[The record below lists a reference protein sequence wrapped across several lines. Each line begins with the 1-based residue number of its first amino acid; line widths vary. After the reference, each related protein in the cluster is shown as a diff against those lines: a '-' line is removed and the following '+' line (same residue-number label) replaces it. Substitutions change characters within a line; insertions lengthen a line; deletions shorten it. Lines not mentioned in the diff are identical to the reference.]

1 MFIQVIQGKVSDERR
16 LRQCMDRWAEEL
28 QPGATGY
35 LGSTSGIREDGT
47 FIILVRF
54 ESHEAALRNS
64 ERPEQGAWWAET
76 EQCFDGPVSFMDCP
90 DSMEWLGGGSDEA
103 GFVQIMEGHTTDSNR
118 LRELLTQS
126 GDRLHSVRPEII
138 GGMFASTHDGD
149 YVEAVYFTNE
159 AEARD
164 HEKVTVP
171 DDLRSLFEEGGRL
184 MGEIDYFDLHEPM
197 LVSAQR

>member
-1 MFIQVIQGKVSDERR
+1 MFVQVIQGKVSDERQ
-16 LRQCMDRWAEEL
+16 LRRCMDRWAEEL

-47 FIILVRF
+47 FILLVRF
-54 ESHEAALRNS
+54 ESHEDAVRNS

-90 DSMEWLGGGSDEA
+90 DPMEWLGGGSDDA
-103 GFVQIMEGHTTDSNR
+103 GVVQIMEGHTTDSDR

-138 GGMFASTHDGD
+138 GGMFASNGDGD

-159 AEARD
+159 SEARE

-171 DDLRSLFEEGGRL
+171 DDLRSLFEEEGRL

>member
-1 MFIQVIQGKVSDERR
+1 MFVQVIQGKVSDERQ
-16 LRQCMDRWAEEL
+16 LRRCMDRWAEEL

-47 FIILVRF
+47 FILLVRF
-54 ESHEAALRNS
+54 ESHEDAVRNS

-90 DSMEWLGGGSDEA
+90 DPMEWLGGGSDDA
-103 GFVQIMEGHTTDSNR
+103 GVAQIMGGHTTDSDR

-138 GGMFASTHDGD
+138 GGMFASNGDGD

-159 AEARD
+159 SEARE

-171 DDLRSLFEEGGRL
+171 DDLRSLFEEEGRL